1 MSNPVNEPVSAEY
14 GGKKFRSA
22 AFSRR
27 LSLGVSYVLLGLLA
41 LIWIIPILWIFLHA
55 FRTDLNAAGEIDGGI
70 VSNFFPHRFG
80 FDNFVKIFTMRVN
93 NVEGAFGYWMLNTLI
108 VSISCCILSTF
119 LILSVAY
126 CISKLRFK
134 MRKTFMNLSMILGL
148 FPGFMSMFAIYFI
161 LKTFGLS
168 GYSTTDQGRWLSL
181 VGLII
186 AYSAGAGMGFQVAKG
201 FFDVLPNSLVES
213 AKLDGCTNAK
223 IFFRIILP
231 LSKPIIIYTALMA
244 FTGPWMD
251 FIFSQVIIGEA
262 NTEFLTVAP
271 GLYNMMYGAY
281 ADSSNFTAFAAGC
294 VCVGVP
300 ITVLFMFLQRYYV
313 EGVTAGAVKG

>member
-1 MSNPVNEPVSAEY
+1 MRNNLEPVSSEY

-22 AFSRR
+22 AVAKRV
-27 LSLGVSYVLLGLLA
+27 SLGVSYFFLSLLA
-41 LIWIIPILWIFLHA
+41 IIWIIPIFWIVLHA
-55 FRTDLNAAGEIDGGI
+55 FRTDLNESGDIIGTT
-70 VSNFFPHRFG
+70 VSNFFPNRMG
-80 FDNFVKIFTMRVN
+80 FDNFVKLFTMSVN
-93 NVEGAFGYWMLNTLI
+93 GLEGAFGYWMLNTLI
-108 VSISCCILSTF
+108 VSIVCCILSTI

-134 MRKTFMNLSMILGL
+134 MRKAFMNLSMILGL

-168 GYSTTDQGRWLSL
+168 GFEATAVGKWRALI
-181 VGLII
+181 GLIL

-213 AKLDGCTNAK
+213 AKLDGCSSAK

-251 FIFSQVIIGEA
+251 FIFSQVIIGTT
-262 NTEFLTVAP
+262 NTEYLTVAP
-271 GLYNMMYGAY
+271 GLYNMMFGEYV
-281 ADSSNFTAFAAGC
+281 DQNNFTAFAAGC
-294 VCVGVP
+294 VCVGIP
-300 ITVLFMFLQRYYV
+300 ITTLFMFLQRYYV